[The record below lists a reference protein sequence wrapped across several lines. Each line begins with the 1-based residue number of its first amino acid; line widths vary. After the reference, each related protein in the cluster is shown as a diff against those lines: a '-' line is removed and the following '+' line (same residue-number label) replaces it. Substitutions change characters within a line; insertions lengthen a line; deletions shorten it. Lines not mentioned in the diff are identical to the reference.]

1 MAIPL
6 AYNLRNL
13 TVRKTTTLMTAL
25 GIALTVAVQ
34 AEMYNLFWHRFERV
48 VAICRRGLHRF
59 ANTGAIIIGVLY
71 ILLIHTINVW
81 IWACV
86 FYAVGAF
93 AELEPSLYFS
103 LIAFTTVGFG
113 DITLGPDW
121 RLLSGLTA
129 ANGFLSFGWSTAYMF
144 ELLRRTA

>member
-1 MAIPL
+1 MIKQL
-6 AYNLRNL
+6 LIGSL
-13 TVRKTTTLMTAL
+13 V
-25 GIALTVAVQ
+25 IALTVAVQ

-48 VAICRRGLHRF
+48 VAVCRRALHRF

-71 ILLIHTINVW
+71 ILIIHTINVW
-81 IWACV
+81 IWAIV

-93 AELEPSLYFS
+93 TELEPALYFS
-103 LIAFTTVGFG
+103 LISFTTVGFG